1 MGVYSKSPPWGRRG
15 MEEDPKAYQ
24 TQRGLPWKVLP
35 GQDLP
40 FPNLGRCALRI
51 TWAVLTVKDKNPLRP
66 LY

>member
-1 MGVYSKSPPWGRRG
+1 

-40 FPNLGRCALRI
+40 FPNLGLCALRI
-51 TWAVLTVKDKNPLRP
+51 TWAVLTVKDENPLRP